1 MTEFGL
7 KTTVHFGQAPL
18 SYLDTLKAQKI
29 FIVTDPFMV
38 ESKMADRITE
48 RLTGKE
54 VSIFSNVVPDP
65 PMELVVQGV
74 NEVIAFR
81 PDLLIALGGGSAIDD
96 AKAIMQF
103 SRKIGDLPDM
113 DFIAVPTTSGT
124 GSEVTS
130 FAVITDREKGRKYPL
145 VAPELLPDVAI
156 LDSDLVKSVPP
167 GIVADTGIDVLTHA
181 LEAYVSQKANFFT
194 DAFAEKA
201 VLTVFQYL
209 LRSFES
215 KEDTEA
221 REQMHYASCMAGMA
235 FDQTSLGVNHGIAH
249 NIGGRFKVPHGRAN
263 GILLPHIVEYN
274 ADLKDYQQKEYCLAA
289 RKYARLAELLG
300 IGGVNVRTGVR
311 NLISHIRKLE
321 KALKM
326 PQGFHDCKIAQAD
339 YQKEEETIAAGAL
352 ADGCTATNPR
362 PVTRADVI
370 KILRQAW

>member
-7 KTTVHFGQAPL
+7 KTAVHFGQAPL
-18 SYLDTLKAQKI
+18 SYLDTLKAKKI

-38 ESKMADRITE
+38 ESKMVDRITD
-48 RLTGKE
+48 RLTGKDIY
-54 VSIFSNVVPDP
+54 IFSNVVPDP
-65 PMELVVQGV
+65 PMELVVTGV

-81 PDLLIALGGGSAIDD
+81 PDLLIAMGGGSAIDE

-103 SRKIGDLPDM
+103 ARKIGNLPDM
-113 DFIAVPTTSGT
+113 EFIAVPTTSGT

-130 FAVITDREKGRKYPL
+130 FAVITDKEKGRKYPL
-145 VAPELLPDVAI
+145 VAPELLPDAAI
-156 LDSDLVKSVPP
+156 LDSELVRSVPP
-167 GIVADTGIDVLTHA
+167 AIVADTGIDVLTHA
-181 LEAYVSQKANFFT
+181 LEAYVSLKANFFT

-209 LRSFES
+209 ARSFENS
-215 KEDTEA
+215 GDTEA

-235 FDQTSLGVNHGIAH
+235 FDQTSLGINHGIAH

-263 GILLPHIVEYN
+263 GILLPHVVEFN
-274 ADLKDYQQKEYCLAA
+274 ADLKDYQQKDYCLAA

-311 NLISHIRKLE
+311 NLITQIKKLE
-321 KALKM
+321 KTLKM
-326 PQGFHDCKIAQAD
+326 PQGFHECKITQAE

-352 ADGCTATNPR
+352 ADGCTETNPR
-362 PVTRADVI
+362 LVTRAEVL
-370 KILRQAW
+370 KLLRQSW